1 MDELAEYERR
11 FRRAGLPLL
20 IEDYDARAESLTR
33 AAPLLTL
40 VFLGEM
46 LGAVDLEWSLPANIA
61 AALGGLVF
69 LVVSVGIANRLR
81 SRPFFSRPER
91 AGRLE
96 ALLFV
101 LLPALLPLVF
111 GGQVRSAVGTAV
123 ANVLILGL
131 VYAVVGFRLDAT
143 VRHASVGLLSQFAIS
158 VAALTRAIPLLLLF
172 ALVLFMTTEV
182 WQVLSTMPPAFLAA
196 ASGVLVAFGGLFLL
210 AQLPAE
216 ISRLEEASGAGRPLT
231 RGQRLNVGLLLLA
244 RQSLQVVLVSAAMGA
259 FFVAF
264 GALAVGPELRQTW
277 IGTEGNVLLTVS
289 FLGERAQVTEE
300 LLRVAGGIAA
310 FSGLYFAIAVLTDA
324 TYRGQF
330 LDRLTADL
338 RETFAL
344 RTRYLELRAARSG
357 G

>member
-1 MDELAEYERR
+1 
-11 FRRAGLPLL
+11 
-20 IEDYDARAESLTR
+20 
-33 AAPLLTL
+33 
-40 VFLGEM
+40 M
-46 LGAVDLEWSLPANIA
+46 LGAIDLEWSLLANVA
-61 AALGGLVF
+61 AALGGLAF
-69 LVVSVGIANRLR
+69 LVVSFGVANHLR
-81 SRPFFSRPER
+81 GRPFFSRPEE

-101 LLPALLPLVF
+101 FLPALLPLVF
-111 GGQVRSAVGTAV
+111 GGQVESAVVTAV
-123 ANVLILGL
+123 ANALILLL
-131 VYAVVGFRLDAT
+131 VYGVVGFRLDAT
-143 VRHASVGLLSQFAIS
+143 VRHATVGLLSQFAIS

-182 WQVLSTMPPAFLAA
+182 WQVLSTMPPEFLAA
-196 ASGVLVAFGGLFLL
+196 ASGVLVAFGALFLL

-216 ISRLEEASGAGRPLT
+216 VRRLEEASGAGSALS

-244 RQSLQVVLVSAAMGA
+244 RQCLQVLLVSAAMGA

-264 GALAVGPELRQTW
+264 GALAVGPSVRQEW
-277 IGTEGNVLLTVS
+277 IGSEGNVLLTVS
-289 FLGERAQVTEE
+289 FFGETAQVTEE

-344 RTRYLELRAARSG
+344 RTRYLELRGARSG